1 MTKKSKIILL
11 VAISILIIV
20 CSVSCAKWEQIK
32 KNWSSNAAG
41 GLNRYIRVVN
51 LVTNEVV
58 WENIGKSYIDGKSEV
73 GDVTII
79 YYDEAGSSKKAD
91 FIGNFYGVE
100 AIEL

>member
-11 VAISILIIV
+11 VVISILIIA

-32 KNWSSNAAG
+32 KNWSANAAG
-41 GLNRYIRVVN
+41 GLNRCIRVVN
-51 LVTNEVV
+51 LVTGDVI
-58 WENIGKSYIDGKSEV
+58 WENTGKSFIDGNSKV

-79 YYDEAGSSKKAD
+79 YYDESGNSKKAD